1 VTVEARLTSAQGVDF
16 GVFREASQLFLRK
29 GELSVDG
36 DLEHTGDTLNQLD
49 FGAVLFFESR
59 PRTEGSG

>member
-1 VTVEARLTSAQGVDF
+1 MTVEARLTAAQGVDF
-16 GVFREASQLFLRK
+16 GVFRETPQLFLRK
-29 GELSVDG
+29 GKLSVNG
-36 DLEHTGDTLNQLD
+36 DLEHTGDALNQLD